1 MDGTYSDGVDE
12 MTASVSAI
20 RPDIYAAAR
29 RKALA
34 AEDNWPVMLG
44 CAETLAGSPHHGD
57 KAFARRI
64 REAYSADMRR
74 RIDEIANA
82 ERPRGKS
89 SRVSFAADETGLS
102 IALRF
107 RSRWVEI
114 IAYAALIA
122 GGMLYATGWL

>member
-1 MDGTYSDGVDE
+1 
-12 MTASVSAI
+12 MTASVSPI
-20 RPDIYAAAR
+20 SRDIYAAAR

-44 CAETLAGSPHHGD
+44 CAETLAGSPNPGD
-57 KAFARRI
+57 TAFARRI
-64 REAYSADMRR
+64 REAHSADVRR
-74 RIDEIANA
+74 RIEEAANA

-89 SRVSFAADETGLS
+89 SRISFAADETGLS

-107 RSRWVEI
+107 RSRWPEI
-114 IAYAALIA
+114 IAYAALIS

>member
-1 MDGTYSDGVDE
+1 MS
-12 MTASVSAI
+12 ASVSAI
-20 RPDIYAAAR
+20 RPDIYTAAR

-44 CAETLAGSPHHGD
+44 CAQTLAESPNPGD
-57 KAFARRI
+57 TAFARRI
-64 REAYSADMRR
+64 REAYSADLRR
-74 RIDEIANA
+74 MIEDQAKA

-89 SRVSFAADETGLS
+89 TKISFAADETGLS

-122 GGMLYATGWL
+122 GGMLYMTGWL

>member
-1 MDGTYSDGVDE
+1 

-20 RPDIYAAAR
+20 RPDIYAAVR
-29 RKALA
+29 SKALA

-44 CAETLAGSPHHGD
+44 CAETLAGSPHHED
-57 KAFARRI
+57 KAFARNI
-64 REAYSADMRR
+64 RERYSMDLQR
-74 RIDEIANA
+74 RIIEAANA

-114 IAYAALIA
+114 IGYAALIA
-122 GGMLYATGWL
+122 GGLLYATGWL